1 MPRLEKDKVGNT
13 KDFSN
18 ADQIDFSQVFVAND
32 QSSGEE
38 ISRKINEE
46 GLDVVLQP
54 GVYHL

>member
-38 ISRKINEE
+38 ISRKINED
-46 GLDVVLQP
+46 GLDVVL
-54 GVYHL
+54 

>member
-18 ADQIDFSQVFVAND
+18 ADQINFSQVFVAND

>member
-1 MPRLEKDKVGNT
+1 VPRLEKDKVGNT

>member
-1 MPRLEKDKVGNT
+1 MPKLEKNKVGNT